1 MNEIERSKIL
11 PMLALRG
18 LVLFPKMVLHFDVGR
33 KKSALALN
41 ESVSREQLIFLTAQ
55 KDIEEDEPSADGLY
69 SIGCIASVKQV
80 IKVSEDNIRVIV
92 EGVCRARLIDTIR
105 SEPSFVVEV
114 IPVVDKNTRNDELYK
129 KSLLRYTKKVFDS
142 YASLSGKLSPDII
155 MGVITGD
162 DCGPLADFIAS
173 NINIDVFS
181 KQQVLTELNPV
192 KRLEV
197 LCAVLESEC
206 DILSIEHKIGE
217 KVKERIDENQ
227 RDFYLREQLKVIS
240 EELGDYDSPQDE
252 AEDYRDKIFALPL
265 SDAVREKLL
274 KETDK
279 LFKMPSGSHEAT
291 VVRNYLDTCIELP
304 WGKFSKE
311 RTDVGAARKILDREH
326 YSMTKVK
333 ERILEIIAVRALDSG
348 VKGQIVCLSGP
359 PGVGKTSIAKSLA
372 KCMNRKYA
380 RISLGGVRDESDIR
394 GHRKTYIGAMPGR
407 IISAVKTAGTC
418 NPLILLDEI
427 DKLGSDYRGDPSAAL
442 LEALD
447 SEQNN
452 AFVDHYIDIPFDL
465 SNVVFVTTANNPENI
480 PAPLYD
486 RMDVIDLSSY
496 TREDKFNIAKRH
508 LIKKQLKANG
518 LTASKCKITDDAV
531 YCLIDHYTREA
542 GVRGLEKRL
551 AAVCRKCAMSI
562 ADGEIAKII
571 VKADDLVR
579 LLGPHKFKKDDNVGR
594 GEVGTVNGL
603 AWTSVGG
610 EILPIEAVTMP
621 GTGKITLTG
630 SLGDVMKE
638 SATAAISYIRWI
650 SDSLKIND
658 LEFYKNSDIHI
669 HAPEGAVPKDGPSAG
684 VTMTTALVSELT
696 GIPVCGDVAMTGE
709 ISLRGRV
716 MPIGGL
722 REKSMAAY
730 RAGIK
735 RVIIPAENLPDIDE
749 VDERVKSS
757 VEFIP
762 VKRIDEVLK
771 LALLQNPFKTES
783 AKQTVVLSDDKGRKT
798 ASSRVP
804 Q

>member
-55 KDIEEDEPSADGLY
+55 KDIDEDDPSADGLY

-92 EGVCRARLIDTIR
+92 EGVCRARLIETIR
-105 SEPSFVVEV
+105 SEPSFVAEV
-114 IPVVDKNTRNDELYK
+114 LPVVDKNTRNDELYK
-129 KSLLRYTKKVFDS
+129 KSLLRYTKKIFDS

-155 MGVITGD
+155 MGVISGD
-162 DCGPLADFIAS
+162 DCGSLADFIAS

-181 KQQVLTELNPV
+181 KQQILAELNPV
-192 KRLEV
+192 KRLEI

-206 DILSIEHKIGE
+206 DILSVEHKIGE

-265 SDAVREKLL
+265 SDDIREKLL

-333 ERILEIIAVRALDSG
+333 ERILEIIAVRALDSSL
-348 VKGQIVCLSGP
+348 KGQIICLSGP
-359 PGVGKTSIAKSLA
+359 PGVGKTSIARSLA

-407 IISAVKTAGTC
+407 IMSAVKTAGTC

-452 AFVDHYIDIPFDL
+452 AFVDHYLDLPFDL

-480 PAPLYD
+480 PAPLFD

-518 LTASKCKITDDAV
+518 LTASRCKITDGAV
-531 YCLIDHYTREA
+531 YGLIDHYTREA

-551 AAVCRKCAMSI
+551 AAICRKCAMLI
-562 ADGEIAKII
+562 ADGETVKVT

-579 LLGPHKFKKDDNVGR
+579 FLGPHKFKRDDNIGM

-610 EILPIEAVTMP
+610 EMLPIEAVTMP
-621 GTGKITLTG
+621 GTGKVTLTG

-650 SDSLKIND
+650 SDTLEITDS
-658 LEFYKNSDIHI
+658 EFYKNSDIHI

-696 GIPVCGDVAMTGE
+696 GIPVCGDIAMTGE
-709 ISLRGRV
+709 ISLRGKV

-722 REKSMAAY
+722 KEKSMAAY

-735 RVIIPAENLPDIDE
+735 RVLIPAENLPDIDE

-771 LALLQNPFKTES
+771 LALSRNPFKTEA
-783 AKQTVVLSDDKGRKT
+783 AKRTVVLSDEKGKKS